1 MEPAAGPLVLARH
14 DLARDRPDRA
24 LDALSRVTGPEFET
38 EEFWLLRACALYG
51 LGRFDEAIE
60 AAHAGLGRQPGDVQ
74 LLDVLALAQLE
85 SGDKKRARTTIE
97 QALELHPDEAMLH
110 AHRALILA
118 RAAQKSFRLASYTK
132 AREEVDEALRLDP
145 TSEAVLRVRA
155 QVATLSEDPRALEY
169 ASELLSFDP
178 EDDQAHVIAGS
189 ALARR
194 GDVARGLDHYLE
206 AARVD
211 PSDRQTAWLGR
222 HARALQGRYAAPL
235 LFAERLTRGRLRLV
249 WPLLALATFHL
260 HQLVLTVAMLAFWV
274 YGWSVDLYLRMRTG
288 KAPK

>member
-24 LDALSRVTGPEFET
+24 LDALSKVTGPELET
-38 EEFWLLRACALYG
+38 YEFWSLRARALYR
-51 LGRFDEAIE
+51 LRRFDEAIE
-60 AAHAGLGRQPGDVQ
+60 AAQAGLERDPGDLL

-85 SGDKKRARTTIE
+85 SGAKKQARRTIE
-97 QALELHPDEAMLH
+97 HALEVHPDAAILH
-110 AHRALILA
+110 AHRALVLA
-118 RAAQKSFRLASYTK
+118 RTAQKAFRLASYK
-132 AREEVDEALRLDP
+132 EARAEVDQALRLDP

-155 QVATLSEDPRALEY
+155 QVATLSGDPRALEY

-178 EDDQAHVIAGS
+178 EDDHAHVIAGS

-194 GDVARGLDHYLE
+194 GEIASGLDHYLE
-206 AARVD
+206 AARLD

-222 HARALQGRYAAPL
+222 RARVLQGRYAGPL
-235 LFAERLTRGRLRLV
+235 LVAERLTRGRLWVV
-249 WPLLALATFHL
+249 WPVLAWGALRL
-260 HQLVLTVAMLAFWV
+260 HQLPLTLAVLAFWV
-274 YGWSVDLYLRMRTG
+274 YGWSVRLYLHVRTG